1 MLAPGDNNSG
11 GEISMAKR
19 VGMEVAVAVA
29 EAVGQCDIDMA
40 AVYPITPQS
49 HIAEHLSDLVA
60 DGKINAEFVT
70 VESEHSAMSAVI
82 GASGTGARVYTA
94 TSSQGLMLMHEL
106 LPIASGMRLPIVM
119 GIANRAV
126 SGPLNI
132 LNDHS
137 DIMPQRDSG
146 WISLFVENGQEA
158 VDLSIQAFKIAEHK
172 DVNLPVCVNIDGF
185 QLTHMVEPLEFPE
198 QELVDKFL
206 PPRVPYA
213 TLHPSRP
220 VTMGA
225 FAMSDYFT
233 EMQKAKN
240 EALINSKKVIL
251 EVWAEWAKMFGRAYK
266 PVETYKAEDAEI
278 LMLTMGSMGET
289 AEMAIDA
296 LREKGVSVG
305 LLKLRLWRPFPFEEI
320 KAVLKNAKKLIV
332 TDRAVSFG
340 GPGGPVFSEI
350 KSALYSDAQRL
361 VIYNYI
367 IGLGGRDVTVKDFIG
382 MVEKVIPYSAEKTV
396 NTYEFWGVRES

>member
-1 MLAPGDNNSG
+1 
-11 GEISMAKR
+11 MAKR

-49 HIAEHLSDLVA
+49 HIAEHLSELVA
-60 DGKINAEFVT
+60 DGKVNAEFVT

-185 QLTHMVEPLEFPE
+185 QLTHMVEPLEFPD

-266 PVETYKAEDAEI
+266 PVETYKADDAEI

-289 AEMAIDA
+289 AEMAIDE
-296 LREKGVSVG
+296 LRAKGVAAG
-305 LLKLRLWRPFPFEEI
+305 LIKLRLWRPFPFEEI
-320 KAVLKNAKKLIV
+320 KAALKNAKKLIV

-350 KSALYSDAQRL
+350 KSAFYSEAHRPA
-361 VIYNYI
+361 IYNYI

-382 MVEKVIPYSAEKTV
+382 MVEKVVPYSAEKIV
-396 NTYEFWGVRES
+396 DTYEFWGVRES

>member
-1 MLAPGDNNSG
+1 
-11 GEISMAKR
+11 
-19 VGMEVAVAVA
+19 
-29 EAVGQCDIDMA
+29 
-40 AVYPITPQS
+40 
-49 HIAEHLSDLVA
+49 
-60 DGKINAEFVT
+60 
-70 VESEHSAMSAVI
+70 
-82 GASGTGARVYTA
+82 
-94 TSSQGLMLMHEL
+94 
-106 LPIASGMRLPIVM
+106 MRLPIVM

-172 DVNLPVCVNIDGF
+172 EVNLPVCVNIDGF
-185 QLTHMVEPLEFPE
+185 QLTHMVEPLEFPD
-198 QELVDKFL
+198 QELVNKFL
-206 PPRVPYA
+206 PPRIPYA
-213 TLHPSRP
+213 TLHPSKP

-233 EMQKAKN
+233 EMQKAKD

-251 EVWAEWAKMFGRAYK
+251 EVWDQWAKMFGRAYK

-296 LREKGVSVG
+296 LRAKGVLAG
-305 LLKLRLWRPFPFEEI
+305 LVKLRLWRPFPFEEI
-320 KAVLKNAKKLIV
+320 RAVLKNAKKLIV

-350 KSALYSDAQRL
+350 KSALYSGAHHPA
-361 VIYNYI
+361 IYNYI

-382 MVEKVIPYSAEKTV
+382 MVEKVIPYNAEKAV
-396 NTYEFWGVRES
+396 DTYEYWGVRES

>member
-1 MLAPGDNNSG
+1 MG
-11 GEISMAKR
+11 KR
-19 VGMEVAVAVA
+19 IGMEVAIAVA
-29 EAVGQCDIDMA
+29 EAVGLCDIDMA

-60 DGKINAEFVT
+60 NGEIDAEFVT

-82 GASGTGARVYTA
+82 GASGAGARSFTA

-106 LPIASGMRLPIVM
+106 LPIASAMRLPICM
-119 GIANRAV
+119 AIANRAV

-132 LNDHS
+132 LNDHT

-158 VDLSIQAFKIAEHK
+158 IDLSIQAFKIAEHK
-172 DVNLPVCVNIDGF
+172 DVMLPVCVNIDGF
-185 QLTHMVEPLEFPE
+185 QLTHMVEPFEMPSKE
-198 QELVDKFL
+198 EVEKFL
-206 PPRVPYA
+206 PPFVPHA
-213 TLHPSRP
+213 TLHPAKP

-233 EMQKAKN
+233 EIMKAKN
-240 EALINSKKVIL
+240 EALKSSKKVIL
-251 EVWAEWAKMFGRAYK
+251 EVWDEWARLFGRAYK
-266 PVETYKAEDAEI
+266 PVETYQAEDADV

-289 AEMAIDA
+289 AQMAIDQ
-296 LREKGVSVG
+296 LRAKGIKAG
-305 LLKLRLWRPFPFEEI
+305 LVKLRLWRPFPLAEI

-332 TDRAVSFG
+332 TDRAISFG

-350 KSALYSDAQRL
+350 KSAMYAEARRPL
-361 VIYNYI
+361 IYNYI
-367 IGLGGRDVTVKDFIG
+367 YGLGGRDVAVGEFVG
-382 MVEKVIPYSAEKTV
+382 MFDKVLADTKNEAAD
-396 NTYEFWGVRES
+396 TYEFWGVRE

>member
-1 MLAPGDNNSG
+1 
-11 GEISMAKR
+11 MAKR

-185 QLTHMVEPLEFPE
+185 QLTHMVEPLELPD
-198 QELVDKFL
+198 QDLVNKFL
-206 PPRVPYA
+206 PTRVPYA
-213 TLHPSRP
+213 TLHPSKP

-233 EMQKAKN
+233 EMQKAKD
-240 EALINSKKVIL
+240 EALKNSKKVIL
-251 EVWAEWAKMFGRAYK
+251 EVWDEWAKIFGRSYK

-296 LREKGVSVG
+296 LRAKGVSAG
-305 LLKLRLWRPFPFEEI
+305 LIKLRLWRPFPFEEI
-320 KAVLKNAKKLIV
+320 TAALKNAKKFIV

-350 KSALYSDAQRL
+350 KSALYSGVHHPA
-361 VIYNYI
+361 IYNYI

-382 MVEKVIPYSAEKTV
+382 MFERVIPYSAEKTV
-396 NTYEFWGVRES
+396 DTYEYWGVRES

>member
-1 MLAPGDNNSG
+1 
-11 GEISMAKR
+11 MAKR

-206 PPRVPYA
+206 PTRVPYA
-213 TLHPSRP
+213 TLHPAKP

-233 EMQKAKN
+233 EMQKAKD
-240 EALINSKKVIL
+240 EALKNSKKVIL
-251 EVWAEWAKMFGRAYK
+251 EVWDEWAKMFGRAYK

-289 AEMAIDA
+289 AEMAIDE
-296 LREKGVSVG
+296 LREKGVAAG
-305 LLKLRLWRPFPFEEI
+305 LIKLRLWRPFPFDEI

-350 KSALYSDAQRL
+350 KAALYSEAHRPA
-361 VIYNYI
+361 IYNYI

-382 MVEKVIPYSAEKTV
+382 MVEKVIPYNAEKV
-396 NTYEFWGVRES
+396 VDTYEYWGVRES